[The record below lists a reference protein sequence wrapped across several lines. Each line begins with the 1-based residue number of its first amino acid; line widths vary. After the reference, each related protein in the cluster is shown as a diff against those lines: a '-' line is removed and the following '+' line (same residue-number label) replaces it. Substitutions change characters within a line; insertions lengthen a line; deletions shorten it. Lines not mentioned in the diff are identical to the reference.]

1 METQT
6 DNITGM
12 GTGAGRVQIRVSDP
26 ETQRQEII
34 ERLKEHG
41 IEAEVR
47 SKKIKEWQRPATA
60 EIKTVRTEKS
70 QQKKAEVS
78 RHHQVDVFN
87 QAFMTLMSHPIENNT
102 AYYYQTSSRHPN
114 EADENGMPS
123 ARPSNDPH
131 SF

>member
-26 ETQRQEII
+26 QTQRQEII

-47 SKKIKEWQRPATA
+47 SKKIKEWQRPTTA

-70 QQKKAEVS
+70 
-78 RHHQVDVFN
+78 
-87 QAFMTLMSHPIENNT
+87 
-102 AYYYQTSSRHPN
+102 
-114 EADENGMPS
+114 
-123 ARPSNDPH
+123 
-131 SF
+131 

>member
-26 ETQRQEII
+26 QTQRQEII

-47 SKKIKEWQRPATA
+47 SKKIKEWQKPATA

-70 QQKKAEVS
+70 
-78 RHHQVDVFN
+78 
-87 QAFMTLMSHPIENNT
+87 
-102 AYYYQTSSRHPN
+102 
-114 EADENGMPS
+114 
-123 ARPSNDPH
+123 
-131 SF
+131 

>member
-26 ETQRQEII
+26 ETQKQEII

-47 SKKIKEWQRPATA
+47 SKRIKEWDRPATA
-60 EIKTVRTEKS
+60 EIKPLRTEKS
-70 QQKKAEVS
+70 QQKKAEVN
-78 RHHQVDVFN
+78 RRNQIDVFN
-87 QAFMTLMSHPIENNT
+87 QAFMTLMAHPIENNT
-102 AYYYQTSSRHPN
+102 AYYYQTSSRH
-114 EADENGMPS
+114 
-123 ARPSNDPH
+123 SN
-131 SF
+131 